1 MLNLVT
7 LTVMF
12 VLSSIAFA
20 IGYFHAPMRFD
31 GRKENMPKSYRLLT
45 ALKYADTVL
54 ILSLVALIL
63 VKLTKEFS

>member
-20 IGYFHAPMRFD
+20 IGYFHAPIRFD

-45 ALKYADTVL
+45 GLRYADTVL
-54 ILSLVALIL
+54 ILSLIALIIL
-63 VKLTKEFS
+63 KITKEFP